1 MVCVTHRDHEGQSAR
16 RLGRHAT
23 INANSAERVSIGGSS
38 KVSPSLGRELVM
50 RKVHIRAAFGRAY
63 AVAPISASMW
73 VGTFTSIALFMR
85 RTARQGVAGRVDPI
99 RHGPRSL

>member
-1 MVCVTHRDHEGQSAR
+1 MGPQRYHQV
-16 RLGRHAT
+16 
-23 INANSAERVSIGGSS
+23 
-38 KVSPSLGRELVM
+38 LGRELVM

-85 RTARQGVAGRVDPI
+85 RTARQGVAGRVD
-99 RHGPRSL
+99 RSGMAPGLCKRGSDL